1 MDLYCLTVASAR
13 LMLFEFLVWLALP
26 ALSSAPHLDGH
37 HFSVNG
43 ASLTGPL
50 SACARTTPA
59 HPASATPTMPDSFMG
74 LSPSLRVR
82 GHCGGERRADGRGN
96 AMRTTPFLRR
106 AARKYRS
113 ADICI
118 AWR

>member
-26 ALSSAPHLDGH
+26 ALSSTPHLDGH

-59 HPASATPTMPDSFMG
+59 HPASATPTMPDSFIG
-74 LSPSLRVR
+74 LSPSGLRSL
-82 GHCGGERRADGRGN
+82 RRRTAARMEG
-96 AMRTTPFLRR
+96 AMRCAPLPSATR
-106 AARKYRS
+106 ARGSIDQPTLA
-113 ADICI
+113 I
-118 AWR
+118 AGR